1 MVVQGV
7 GAARVHVSPR
17 LVGSTPHHHRRSGVS
32 LSSRR
37 RDAAAVASALSWMGG
52 NVSPT
57 VGGGAYSCELASNA
71 RPSHHTM
78 MVLGVVDV
86 PRWEGVGV
94 SGWAPTQRRARRDTR
109 RLACCPP
116 EVAVMATG

>member
-1 MVVQGV
+1 MVVQGE
-7 GAARVHVSPR
+7 GAARVHASPR

-78 MVLGVVDV
+78 MVLGVVDLPKV
-86 PRWEGVGV
+86 GGGGRLGVGPDPE
-94 SGWAPTQRRARRDTR
+94 ARAQGHTPP
-109 RLACCPP
+109 RLLSS
-116 EVAVMATG
+116 